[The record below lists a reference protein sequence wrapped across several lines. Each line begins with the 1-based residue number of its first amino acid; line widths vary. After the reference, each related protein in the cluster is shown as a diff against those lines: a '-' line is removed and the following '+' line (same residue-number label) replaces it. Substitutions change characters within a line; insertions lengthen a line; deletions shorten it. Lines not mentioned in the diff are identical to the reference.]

1 MTAETGTDG
10 SSARSQWFTSAEQIS
25 ALLRGVGY
33 LAGEHACAVLRL
45 ADQLGKPV
53 LIEGPVGTGKT
64 ELAKSTAAMTAARL
78 IRLQCYEGLDE
89 GKALYEWNYQKQLL
103 RILAD
108 SVGTMRRAGS
118 WADLEAGI
126 FTEDFLLPRPLLDA
140 IRAPEPVVLLID
152 EVDRLDVEAEAL
164 LLEILSDYQVSI
176 PEIGTVPGRQVP
188 MVFLTSN
195 SSRDLSE
202 ALRRR
207 CLYLYLDYPP
217 AEREREIVRTRVPG
231 ISEHLA
237 GQVAALV
244 SSLRRL
250 DLRQRPSVAQTLE
263 WARALLTLG
272 AADLDAGLVADSLR
286 VLLSYQ
292 SDIERAASRLA
303 RGQLPDPGGGLPE
316 QHGLSHPG
324 TAARPACTAY
334 PTAYRNDPRRAA

>member
-1 MTAETGTDG
+1 MTAEIGTAG
-10 SSARSQWFTSAEQIS
+10 FSARAQWFTSAGQIS
-25 ALLRGVGY
+25 ELLRGVGY
-33 LAGEHACAVLRL
+33 LADEHACNVLRL

-53 LIEGPVGTGKT
+53 LIEGPTGTGKT

-108 SVGTMRRAGS
+108 HVGTVRRAGT
-118 WADLEAGI
+118 WADLESGI
-126 FTEDFLLPRPLLDA
+126 FTEDFLLPRPLLEA
-140 IRAPEPVVLLID
+140 IRSPEPVVLLID
-152 EVDRLDVEAEAL
+152 EVDRLDIEAEAL

-176 PEIGTVPGRQVP
+176 PEIGTVSGLQIP

-207 CLYLYLDYPP
+207 CLYLYIDYPP

-237 GQVAALV
+237 GQIAAIV
-244 SSLRRL
+244 GSLRRL
-250 DLRQRPSVAQTLE
+250 DLRQQPSVAQTLE
-263 WARALLTLG
+263 WAKTLLSLG
-272 AADLDAGLVADSLR
+272 AEDLDAGLVADSLR
-286 VLLSYQ
+286 MLLSYQ
-292 SDIERAASRLA
+292 SDIDLAAA
-303 RGQLPDPGGGLPE
+303 QQLP
-316 QHGLSHPG
+316 
-324 TAARPACTAY
+324 
-334 PTAYRNDPRRAA
+334 

>member
-1 MTAETGTDG
+1 MPAEIETAGP
-10 SSARSQWFTSAEQIS
+10 SARDQWFTSAGQVS
-25 ALLRGVGY
+25 GLLRGVGY
-33 LAGEHACAVLRL
+33 LTDEHVCGVLRL

-53 LIEGPVGTGKT
+53 LIEGPTGTGKT
-64 ELAKSTAAMTAARL
+64 ELAKSTATMTGARL

-108 SVGTMRRAGS
+108 NVGTVRRAGN
-118 WADLEAGI
+118 WGDLESGI
-126 FTEDFLLPRPLLDA
+126 FTEDFLLPRPLLHA

-152 EVDRLDVEAEAL
+152 EVDRLDIEAEAL

-176 PEIGTVPGRQVP
+176 PEIGTVSGLQIP

-207 CLYLYLDYPP
+207 CLYLYIDYPP

-237 GQVAALV
+237 GQIAAIV
-244 SSLRRL
+244 GSLRQL
-250 DLRQRPSVAQTLE
+250 DLRGQPSVAQTLE
-263 WARALLTLG
+263 WARTLLALG
-272 AADLDAGLVADSLR
+272 ASDLDAGLVADSLR
-286 VLLSYQ
+286 VLLSYE
-292 SDIERAASRLA
+292 SDIEAATARLSA
-303 RGQLPDPGGGLPE
+303 GEL
-316 QHGLSHPG
+316 
-324 TAARPACTAY
+324 A
-334 PTAYRNDPRRAA
+334 

>member
-1 MTAETGTDG
+1 MTGEMGTAG
-10 SSARSQWFTSAEQIS
+10 PGARAQWFDSAEQIL
-25 ALLRGVGY
+25 ARLRTVGY
-33 LAGEHACAVLRL
+33 LADDHACAVLRL
-45 ADQLGKPV
+45 AGQLGKPV
-53 LIEGPVGTGKT
+53 LIEGPTGTGKT
-64 ELAKSTAAMTAARL
+64 ELAKSMAAMTAARL

-108 SVGTMRRAGS
+108 NVGTVRRAGT

-140 IRAPEPVVLLID
+140 IRSPEPVVLLID
-152 EVDRLDVEAEAL
+152 EIDRLDIEAEAL
-164 LLEILSDYQVSI
+164 LLEVLSEYQVSI
-176 PEIGTVPGRQVP
+176 PEIGTVSGLQIP

-231 ISEHLA
+231 ISKHLA
-237 GQVAALV
+237 EQVAAIV
-244 SSLRRL
+244 ASLRRL
-250 DLRQRPSVAQTLE
+250 DLRQHPSVAQTLE
-263 WARALLTLG
+263 WARTLLSLG
-272 AADLDAGLVADSLR
+272 AENLDAGLVADSLR

-292 SDIERAASRLA
+292 SDIELAASRLA
-303 RGQLPDPGGGLPE
+303 CGQLP
-316 QHGLSHPG
+316 
-324 TAARPACTAY
+324 
-334 PTAYRNDPRRAA
+334 

>member
-1 MTAETGTDG
+1 MTAEIGTAG
-10 SSARSQWFTSAEQIS
+10 PSARTQRFSSAEQIS
-25 ALLRGVGY
+25 GLLRGVGY
-33 LAGEHACAVLRL
+33 LPDEHTCRVLRL

-53 LIEGPVGTGKT
+53 LVEGPTGTGKT

-108 SVGTMRRAGS
+108 NVGTVRRTGN
-118 WADLEAGI
+118 WADLESGI
-126 FTEDFLLPRPLLDA
+126 FTEDFLLARPLLAA
-140 IRAPEPVVLLID
+140 IRSPEPVVLLID
-152 EVDRLDVEAEAL
+152 EVDRLDTEAEAL

-176 PEIGTVPGRQVP
+176 PEIGTVSGRQIP

-207 CLYLYLDYPP
+207 CLYLYIGYPP

-237 GQVAALV
+237 EQIAAIV
-244 SSLRRL
+244 GSLRRL
-250 DLRQRPSVAQTLE
+250 DLHKQPSVAQTLK
-263 WARALLTLG
+263 WAKTLLSLG
-272 AADLDAGLVADSLR
+272 AEDLDAGLVADSLR

-292 SDIERAASRLA
+292 SDIELASSRLS
-303 RGQLPDPGGGLPE
+303 RGQLP
-316 QHGLSHPG
+316 
-324 TAARPACTAY
+324 
-334 PTAYRNDPRRAA
+334 

>member
-1 MTAETGTDG
+1 MTAEIGTAG
-10 SSARSQWFTSAEQIS
+10 PGAHGRWFTSAEQVS
-25 ALLRGVGY
+25 GLLRGVGY
-33 LAGEHACAVLRL
+33 LADDHACTVLRL

-53 LIEGPVGTGKT
+53 LIEGPTGTGKT

-108 SVGTMRRAGS
+108 NVGTVRRSGS

-126 FTEDFLLPRPLLDA
+126 FTEEFLLPRPLLDA
-140 IRAPEPVVLLID
+140 IRSPEPVVLLID
-152 EVDRLDVEAEAL
+152 EVDRLDIEAEAL
-164 LLEILSDYQVSI
+164 LLEILSEYQVSI
-176 PEIGTVPGRQVP
+176 PEIGTVSGRQIP

-207 CLYLYLDYPP
+207 CLYLYIDYPP

-237 GQVAALV
+237 EQITAIVA
-244 SSLRRL
+244 SLRQL
-250 DLRQRPSVAQTLE
+250 DLRRHPSVAQTLE
-263 WARALLTLG
+263 WARTLLSLG
-272 AADLDAGLVADSLR
+272 AEDLDAGLVANSLR
-286 VLLSYQ
+286 VLLSYA
-292 SDIERAASRLA
+292 SDIELASSRLA
-303 RGQLPDPGGGLPE
+303 CGQPP
-316 QHGLSHPG
+316 
-324 TAARPACTAY
+324 
-334 PTAYRNDPRRAA
+334 

>member
-1 MTAETGTDG
+1 MTAEIGTAG
-10 SSARSQWFTSAEQIS
+10 PSARAQRFSSAEQIS
-25 ALLRGVGY
+25 GLLRGVGY
-33 LAGEHACAVLRL
+33 LPDEHTCRVLRL

-53 LIEGPVGTGKT
+53 LIEGPTGTGKT

-108 SVGTMRRAGS
+108 NVGTVRRTGN
-118 WADLEAGI
+118 WADLESGI
-126 FTEDFLLPRPLLDA
+126 FTEDFLLARPLLAA
-140 IRAPEPVVLLID
+140 IRSPEPVVLLID
-152 EVDRLDVEAEAL
+152 EVDRLDTEAEAL

-176 PEIGTVPGRQVP
+176 PEIGTVSGLQIP

-207 CLYLYLDYPP
+207 CLYLYIDYPP

-237 GQVAALV
+237 EQIAAIV
-244 SSLRRL
+244 GSLRRL
-250 DLRQRPSVAQTLE
+250 DLHQQPSVAQTLE
-263 WARALLTLG
+263 WAKTLLSLG
-272 AADLDAGLVADSLR
+272 AEDLDAGLVADSLR

-292 SDIERAASRLA
+292 SDIELASSRLS
-303 RGQLPDPGGGLPE
+303 RGQ
-316 QHGLSHPG
+316 
-324 TAARPACTAY
+324 RP
-334 PTAYRNDPRRAA
+334 

>member
-1 MTAETGTDG
+1 MTAETGTAG
-10 SSARSQWFTSAEQIS
+10 PGARTQRFTSAEQIS
-25 ALLRGVGY
+25 ELLRGVGY
-33 LAGEHACAVLRL
+33 LADEHACRVLRL

-53 LIEGPVGTGKT
+53 LIEGPTGTGKT

-103 RILAD
+103 RIQAD
-108 SVGTMRRAGS
+108 NVGTVRRTGN
-118 WADLEAGI
+118 WADLESGI

-140 IRAPEPVVLLID
+140 IRSPEPVVLLID

-176 PEIGTVPGRQVP
+176 PEVGTVSGVQIP

-195 SSRDLSE
+195 RSRDLSE

-207 CLYLYLDYPP
+207 CLYLYIDYPP

-237 GQVAALV
+237 EQVVAIV

-250 DLRQRPSVAQTLE
+250 DLRQQPSVAQTLE
-263 WARALLTLG
+263 WAKTLLSLG

-286 VLLSYQ
+286 MLLSYQ
-292 SDIERAASRLA
+292 SDIELA
-303 RGQLPDPGGGLPE
+303 TAHLSRGQLP
-316 QHGLSHPG
+316 
-324 TAARPACTAY
+324 
-334 PTAYRNDPRRAA
+334 